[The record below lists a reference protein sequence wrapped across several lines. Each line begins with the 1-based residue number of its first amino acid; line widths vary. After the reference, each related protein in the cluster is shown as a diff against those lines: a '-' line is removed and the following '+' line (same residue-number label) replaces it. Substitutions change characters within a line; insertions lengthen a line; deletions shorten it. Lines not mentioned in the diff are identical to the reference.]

1 MKIENSIFGGT
12 TFWMLNDQLEDEDI
26 VYQINEMHNKGIY
39 AFIARTYL
47 GLKSDYP
54 GENFMSKM
62 KLIVETAEKC
72 GIKVLLQARYMPEA
86 IPDLDPNYALDFFAC

>member
-62 KLIVETAEKC
+62 KLIVETAEK
-72 GIKVLLQARYMPEA
+72 
-86 IPDLDPNYALDFFAC
+86 